1 MKGERTNLI
10 AIILVRDDAGLTGAE
25 YRPIVL
31 LSISP
36 PKSLSMCQ
44 AEFICPDLMGF
55 LKGRGFRNIEL
66 LIYDSVG
73 GYSETTHRGGSS
85 RSGA

>member
-1 MKGERTNLI
+1 
-10 AIILVRDDAGLTGAE
+10 
-25 YRPIVL
+25 
-31 LSISP
+31 
-36 PKSLSMCQ
+36 MCQ